1 MEEAREGAP
10 WELERRRREAPRTLE
25 EDASDN
31 ESVDSILGRCAT
43 WALDGGIDPASDPRL
58 LRRLRKQ
65 QDREPPA
72 KLGKAPV
79 DLKAVDLAAIFGP
92 DVGPDARV
100 EEERPSSDVCGALSH
115 SFSLP
120 DEISRAICTY
130 VRGAAWSLRLVNR
143 AFHRLVDP
151 WKLPDVVWRAFGPL
165 AGDQHFPGLPPRLP
179 GTSMAPPRP
188 RNGTGPA
195 RGLDKTAK
203 PIGGWRMA

>member
-1 MEEAREGAP
+1 MDEAREDAA
-10 WELERRRREAPRTLE
+10 WERERRRREAPRTLE

-100 EEERPSSDVCGALSH
+100 SPS
-115 SFSLP
+115 
-120 DEISRAICTY
+120 
-130 VRGAAWSLRLVNR
+130 
-143 AFHRLVDP
+143 
-151 WKLPDVVWRAFGPL
+151 
-165 AGDQHFPGLPPRLP
+165 
-179 GTSMAPPRP
+179 
-188 RNGTGPA
+188 A
-195 RGLDKTAK
+195 RTAK